1 MFNQL
6 NVESVGVYR
15 RVGRVSINSEGLE
28 VWTALDKHVLE
39 PVVVRHWLIE
49 GRGHR

>member
-1 MFNQL
+1 MLNEL

-15 RVGRVSINSEGLE
+15 CVGRVSFDSEGLE

-39 PVVVRHWLIE
+39 LVVVRHWLI
-49 GRGHR
+49 